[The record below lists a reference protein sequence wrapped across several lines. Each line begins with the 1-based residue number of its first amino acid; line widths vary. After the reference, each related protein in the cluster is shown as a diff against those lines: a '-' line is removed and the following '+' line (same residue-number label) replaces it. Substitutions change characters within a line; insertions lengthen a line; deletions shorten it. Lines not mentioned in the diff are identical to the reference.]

1 MKEVFPAI
9 YKGII
14 ASMTV
19 NVLKAEPV
27 AVLTEDDDVLII
39 TEYERKAVLN
49 SIYGQQQEMS
59 EDATKSR

>member
-1 MKEVFPAI
+1 M

-19 NVLKAEPV
+19 NVLKAETV

-39 TEYERKAVLN
+39 TKQERKEDLN
-49 SIYGQQQEMS
+49 SIYGKGQV
-59 EDATKSR
+59 

>member
-1 MKEVFPAI
+1 M

-49 SIYGQQQEMS
+49 SIYGQQQEVS
-59 EDATKSR
+59 EDATESR